1 MPLQDSNLDLCV
13 NYLSEGKCILFLG
26 PQFSMSQDKGKVHEQ
41 IKTHFQASPFKD
53 KLDFHYDNLYIFSQP
68 KPPTGD
74 KMRLHIELKKQY
86 QQIQA
91 HESYDKLAE
100 IPFSAIISCSPDSF
114 LKDAYAR
121 KDKPLHFCYFSRK
134 GGTTEEP
141 SQPDIPILYNIF
153 GHIGDEDSLITT
165 YESFFGFIISM
176 MGEEQQMPLELRN
189 RIVEA
194 KIFVFMGF
202 DFSRWYIPLL
212 VHKLA
217 SFKGD
222 DDNTTALVD
231 QGNILDG
238 KSASYYP
245 IEMLILEGESVNTIE
260 QLHQRLQSPEYQEQ
274 VAAAPKTDPIKE
286 VKVLLT
292 QDKLEESI
300 LLLKSVYKQHALEDD
315 DVIMLE
321 ARLMRYNNNLA
332 LEMITPAEGAV
343 EKAKITQAILY
354 IIKALAD
361 EIAV

>member
-1 MPLQDSNLDLCV
+1 MPLQDSNLELCV

-26 PQFSMSQDKGKVHEQ
+26 PQFAIDQQQNRIHEQ
-41 IKTHFQASPFKD
+41 IRDHLQGSMFKE

-68 KPPTGD
+68 KPRTGD

-86 QQIQA
+86 QKTEA
-91 HESYDKLAE
+91 HELYDKLAE
-100 IPFSAIISCSPDSF
+100 IPFSAIISCSPDDF
-114 LKDAYAR
+114 LKEAYER

-141 SQPDIPILYNIF
+141 AHPDMPILYNVF
-153 GHIGDEDSLITT
+153 GFIGDEDSLITT
-165 YESFFGFIISM
+165 YESFFRFIISM

-222 DDNTTALVD
+222 DDSTTALVD
-231 QGNILDG
+231 QGNKLDG
-238 KSASYYP
+238 QSASYYP
-245 IEMLILEGESVNTIE
+245 IEMLVLEGESINTID
-260 QLHQRLQSPEYQEQ
+260 QLHERLQSPEYQEQ
-274 VAAAPKTDPIKE
+274 AAQAPKTDPIKE
-286 VKVLLT
+286 VKQLLA
-292 QDKLEESI
+292 QDNPEGAI
-300 LLLKSVYKQHALEDD
+300 MMLKTVYKQHDLDD
-315 DVIMLE
+315 NDVIMLE
-321 ARLMRYNNNLA
+321 ARWMRYNNNLQ

-354 IIKALAD
+354 IVKQLAD